1 MLHHSWV
8 PLAAVI
14 IVALA
19 AGFIV
24 AMVSSRGQ
32 KNTDV

>member
-1 MLHHSWV
+1 MLHHSWIPV
-8 PLAAVI
+8 AVAI
-14 IVALA
+14 IMALV

-24 AMVSSRGQ
+24 AMIRTRGQ